1 MDTKSHTLNTLKIGE
16 VGMIKDLN
24 CTGNIRRRLLDLGM
38 VKGTRILPVLT
49 SPSGG
54 LTAYEIRNSIIA
66 IRDED
71 SQNIMISSHFVE
83 T

>member
-1 MDTKSHTLNTLKIGE
+1 METISHTLNTLKIGE
-16 VGMIKDLN
+16 MGIIENLN

-38 VKGTRILPVLT
+38 VKGTHILPVLS

-54 LTAYEIRNSIIA
+54 LIAYEIRNSIIA

-71 SQNIMISSHFVE
+71 SQNIIISSNFTE

>member
-1 MDTKSHTLNTLKIGE
+1 METISHTLNTLKIGE
-16 VGMIKDLN
+16 MGIIENLN
-24 CTGNIRRRLLDLGM
+24 CTGNILRRLLDLGM
-38 VKGTRILPVLT
+38 VKGTHILPVLS

-71 SQNIMISSHFVE
+71 GQNIIISSNFTE

>member
-16 VGMIKDLN
+16 MGIIENLN

-38 VKGTRILPVLT
+38 VKGTHILPVL
-49 SPSGG
+49 SNPSGG

-66 IRDED
+66 IREED
-71 SQNIMISSHFVE
+71 SQNIIISSNFAE